1 MPSATNLIR
10 RLHDHRLWSRLRIL
24 EAASRLSPAQLREPF
39 PIGPGS
45 VFNALR
51 HLYTA
56 EYAWLAALEG
66 TANPTFPDEKTLD
79 DLPSL
84 LRAWSDLDDRWGA
97 ALARL
102 TDADLERPVTRTNR
116 AGITST
122 TSAADVLTHVCTHA
136 FYHTAQMVNMLR
148 RLGVAELPETNFI
161 TMARESR

>member
-1 MPSATNLIR
+1 MPSAADLVR

-24 EAASRLSPAQLREPF
+24 EAVSGLTPEQLHEPF

-45 VFNALR
+45 VFDALR
-51 HLYTA
+51 HLYVA
-56 EYAWLAALEG
+56 ELAWIAALEG
-66 TANPTFPDEKTLD
+66 TANPIFPDEKSLD

-84 LRAWSDLDDRWGA
+84 LRAWSDLDERWGA
-97 ALARL
+97 RLAML
-102 TDADLERPVTRTNR
+102 DEAELERPVTRTNR

-122 TSAADVLTHVCTHA
+122 TSAADVLIHVCTHG

-161 TMARESR
+161 TMAREGR